1 MKFNILQSIVLILAQ
16 FLVISNAGAT
26 TKTISA
32 TVSEST
38 ISSIDGLNIKFTLP
52 FEWNDAIVGL
62 KYTLN
67 NIKSLPDSLFYR
79 KSIELNTDNKLSF
92 DADYSLA
99 DQKIELT
106 TVLDNKQTGLTGK
119 LVTDNV
125 NLFTK
130 VGLKL
135 KKSIQDYQVTID
147 SFYDKLKNNYDINTK
162 VTKDRITTDLAYN
175 TVENNPIL
183 SVSVDIDD
191 VSSIAPS
198 ISLTTGDISYKYSRK
213 LSAGSIS
220 GKFIPDD
227 KVEVEWK
234 ENVSNGVWITKADIP
249 LDRSKSTKIALTKQW
264 DY

>member
-1 MKFNILQSIVLILAQ
+1 MKISILQSVALILAQ
-16 FLVISNAGAT
+16 FLVVSNAGAT
-26 TKTISA
+26 TKTVSA

-67 NIKSLPDSLFYR
+67 NIKSLPDSLFYK
-79 KSIELNTDNKLSF
+79 KSIDLNTDNKFSF

-106 TVLDNKQTGLTGK
+106 TVLANKQSGLTGK
-119 LVTDNV
+119 LVTDN
-125 NLFTK
+125 
-130 VGLKL
+130 
-135 KKSIQDYQVTID
+135 
-147 SFYDKLKNNYDINTK
+147 NNYDISTK

-183 SVSVDIDD
+183 TVGVDIDD
-191 VSSIAPS
+191 VSTIAPS
-198 ISLTTGDISYKYSRK
+198 ISLRTGDISYKYSRK

-249 LDRSKSTKIALTKQW
+249 LDRSKNTKISLTKQW